1 MKDFHFA
8 AIMVFLSPAEDY
20 GLCRVCDLSLAFFA
34 VLKRECVLQYIPREA
49 IWHCGIALKI
59 ALKDIFRKEG
69 FVLTFFSID
78 ISCFDYA
85 MNAGG

>member
-8 AIMVFLSPAEDY
+8 VIMAFLSPAEDY
-20 GLCRVCDLSLAFFA
+20 GLSRVGGLSLAFFA

-69 FVLTFFSID
+69 FVLTFFPLIYHVSITP
-78 ISCFDYA
+78 
-85 MNAGG
+85 